1 MSPAN
6 KWHAQTE
13 YNLLKMSVLFQD
25 GFLAKNCNPAFIWD
39 TQQPGNAESTGQL
52 SSKLFKHLHVQSAD
66 LIPALPVRSQI
77 FT

>member
-1 MSPAN
+1 MSA
-6 KWHAQTE
+6 
-13 YNLLKMSVLFQD
+13 LFQD
-25 GFLAKNCNPAFIWD
+25 GFLAKNCNRVHLYETLSNLEMW
-39 TQQPGNAESTGQL
+39 TGQL

>member
-1 MSPAN
+1 MSA
-6 KWHAQTE
+6 
-13 YNLLKMSVLFQD
+13 LFQD
-25 GFLAKNCNPAFIWD
+25 GFLAKNCNRVHLYERLI
-39 TQQPGNAESTGQL
+39 NLEMTGQL